1 MHRNKNQS
9 GDVHMN
15 KKLVIA
21 VISCILVIV
30 VVVSVFTALQDTTPE
45 DNNGSS
51 GGGEETFS
59 VDSDGGWVKPTDS
72 AASLRFDEG
81 SVSEEMDVTIEST
94 TDLPEEEGLVPEL
107 GFEFGPDGIVF
118 NEPVSLYID
127 YSGVEFPEG
136 VEEYMLRIYK
146 VEDGNFTMIPDCEVD
161 LESKTVQGRIYTF
174 STYVV
179 MGKDYGFI
187 LKTDKDRLASDT
199 IDTVTITV
207 YLKKLNEGDT
217 SEPTGEPMV
226 QRHLKM
232 EYTSMYLNGSMIREF
247 ISGGCKPTNE
257 YGYVK
262 YQLRADPGPARYGLV
277 KISTLT
283 LGKISATLVIDLG
296 FEWPYYEHFDDD
308 LGTEWTCYDVV
319 KDGLDT
325 TYIGPQPISIKTSP
339 NGQERFLGPFTTD
352 QVVLTLENLPSHYK
366 VIVEFDF
373 IAIGPWQGGYADQFW
388 LTVKNDPDREMYSY
402 GTVRVTLQKE
412 DYVGGFDEDDIINT
426 LGYPTAPLTYTDP
439 SEDEIVL
446 DTGDGIFDFQTEIQ
460 HFKDSIQIAINVDE
474 RGFGEECDAGQ
485 YWGLDNVYVRLVFPE

>member
-1 MHRNKNQS
+1 
-9 GDVHMN
+9 MN

-21 VISCILVIV
+21 VISCILIIII
-30 VVVSVFTALQDTTPE
+30 VVSVFTALQNTTPE
-45 DNNGSS
+45 DNNGPSS
-51 GGGEETFS
+51 GAKDAIS
-59 VDSDGGWVKPTDS
+59 VDSDGGWVKPTDC
-72 AASLRFDEG
+72 AASLRFYEG
-81 SVSEEMDVTIEST
+81 SVLEEIDVTVEST

-127 YSGVEFPEG
+127 YSGVELPEG

-179 MGKDYGFI
+179 IGKDYGFI
-187 LKTDKDRLASDT
+187 ITTNKDRIAADDV
-199 IDTVTITV
+199 DTVTITV

-217 SEPTGEPMV
+217 SEPTGEPMKN
-226 QRHLKM
+226 RHLKL
-232 EYTSMYLNGSMIREF
+232 EVSAMYLNGSMRCEF
-247 ISGGCKPTNE
+247 ISGGYTPTNE
-257 YGYVK
+257 YGYVQ
-262 YQLRADPGPARYGLV
+262 YPIQADPGSARYGV
-277 KISTLT
+277 IKISTLV
-283 LGKISATLVIDLG
+283 LGKISATLVIDVG

-325 TYIGPQPISIKTSP
+325 AYVGPQPISIKTSP

-373 IAIGPWQGGYADQFW
+373 VAIGPWQGGYADKCW
-388 LTVKNDPDREMYSY
+388 VTVKNDPDHEMYTY
-402 GTVRVTLQKE
+402 GGKRVTLQKE

-426 LGYPTAPLTYTDP
+426 LGYSTAPLTYTDQ
-439 SEDEIVL
+439 SGDEIVL
-446 DTGDGIFDFQTEIQ
+446 DTGDGIFAAQPSNIQ
-460 HFKDSIQIAINVDE
+460 HFKDSIQIAFNIDE
-474 RGFGEECDAGQ
+474 RGFGEECDVGQ